1 MNKVILIGRLV
12 KEPEL
17 RTTSTG
23 TSVLGNAV
31 AVERP
36 FKNQNGEREA
46 DFINF
51 VTFGATAELIDKYLK
66 KGDQIALAGRIQNR
80 NYQNDNGDTVYVT
93 EVVAENI
100 TFLSNKKESREEQY
114 EDTPNQFEITDDDL
128 PF

>member
-17 RTTSTG
+17 RTTTSG
-23 TSVLGNAV
+23 TTVLANTV
-31 AVERP
+31 AVDRQ
-36 FKNQNGEREA
+36 FKNQKGEREV

-51 VTFGATAELIDKYLK
+51 VSFGATAELIDSYLT
-66 KGDQIALAGRIQNR
+66 KGDQIALAGRIQTR

-93 EVVAENI
+93 EVVADSI
-100 TFLSNKKESREEQY
+100 TFLSNKKESKKE
-114 EDTPNQFEITDDDL
+114 QFEIEDDDL